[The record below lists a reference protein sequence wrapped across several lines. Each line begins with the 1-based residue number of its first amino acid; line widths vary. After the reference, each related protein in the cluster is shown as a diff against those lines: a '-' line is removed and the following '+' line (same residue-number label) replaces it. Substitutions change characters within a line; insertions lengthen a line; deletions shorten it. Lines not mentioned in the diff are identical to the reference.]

1 VAVKR
6 LILISCLFFPVI
18 AFAQLKL
25 RGTVYDSS
33 RTYPLEA
40 VSVMSTA
47 GTGTVTSGS
56 GSYEITVNEKDSVW
70 FSYLGKP
77 TIKFPVKKITD
88 LGHFDISLKVPV
100 KPLKEIVIKPRNYKQ
115 DSIQNRIDY
124 AKAFNFRRPN
134 LESMTSIGPMGA
146 GIDIDELIRVFQ
158 FRKNR
163 SMDRFRQ
170 RLIQEEQDKFID
182 HKFTKL
188 LVRRLTGFGNEDL
201 EKFMKVF
208 RPTYEFTLLSSDY
221 DFQAYIKEAARLY
234 REGVKPFND

>member
-1 VAVKR
+1 MQVKCR
-6 LILISCLFFPVI
+6 LIILFYFLLPVI
-18 AFAQLKL
+18 ASAQLKL

-33 RTYPLEA
+33 RTYPLES
-40 VSVMSTA
+40 VSVMSTS
-47 GTGTVTSGS
+47 GNGTVTSGS
-56 GSYEITVNEKDSVW
+56 GAYELNVSDKDSVW

-77 TIKFPVKKITD
+77 TIKFPVARITD
-88 LGHFDISLKVPV
+88 LTHFDISLRVPV
-100 KPLKEIVIKPRNYKQ
+100 KALKEIIIKPRNYKA

-163 SMDRFRQ
+163 SMERFRQ
-170 RLIQEEQDKFID
+170 RLIQEEQDKFVD

-188 LVRRLTGFGNEDL
+188 LVRRLTGFENDEL
-201 EKFMKVF
+201 EKFMKAF

-221 DFQAYIKEAARLY
+221 DFQAYIKEAARIY
-234 REGVKPFND
+234 RESAKGF